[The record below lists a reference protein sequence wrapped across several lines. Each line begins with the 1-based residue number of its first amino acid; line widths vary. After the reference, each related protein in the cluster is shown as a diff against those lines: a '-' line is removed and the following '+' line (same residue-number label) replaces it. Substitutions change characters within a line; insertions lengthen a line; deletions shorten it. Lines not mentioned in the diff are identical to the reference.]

1 MKNMKYKLFV
11 IIAVLALAGFFIFV
25 YCSGESERKK
35 TTDDDATRVE
45 ESDEG
50 RTEVAKRSDK
60 SSDMESSMSFLMA
73 STPSYESV
81 SKTYAKDVD
90 KVMKKVSGLSTSG
103 KTVLGGSRGEP
114 SASPSR
120 GVMKMMAA
128 SPRGKSSGFS
138 EGYAAAGS
146 GGIGDGLAGLLGGS
160 SVGLATKSKAKTA
173 PKTFAK
179 TASRSFDMAVTR
191 DESSVRKRKSSSV
204 ERVRVSE
211 RYISSDDDDDDEEEL
226 TFKKDKRRGGS
237 HNVRRSGLL
246 TAGEWNDLGN
256 WGFWADIIDD
266 GNYSG
271 KTDYWEFYP
280 ENLVVVKVVDNNNV
294 GIANVSVELF
304 NNKSREF
311 VAKTD
316 NAGYAY
322 CWINLFGNSDR
333 KIRAKDFS
341 LKVDG
346 DWVNKSLKL
355 TTKQDQKLNVNV
367 VVDDSIRHPKARADV
382 AFIVDATGSMDD
394 EINFL
399 KSDLSYI
406 IDHASSET
414 KVAMRT
420 AALFYRDEGDVY
432 LTRANDFTN
441 DASETQEFVSKQ
453 DADGGGDYAE
463 AVHSALEASLQ
474 DLSWNASA
482 RSRIA
487 FLILDAPAHHETDV
501 IESLQRSIKRY
512 AKHGIK
518 LIPVAAS
525 GIDKDTEF
533 MLRFFDLAT
542 GGTYVFLT
550 DDSGIGNSHIKAS
563 VGDHKVERL
572 TDLMIRLIKK
582 YVK

>member
-11 IIAVLALAGFFIFV
+11 IIAVLALAVFFIFV
-25 YCSGESERKK
+25 YCSNESEHE
-35 TTDDDATRVE
+35 TINEDATRVE
-45 ESDEG
+45 DSDES
-50 RTEVAKRSDK
+50 RTEVATVSDK
-60 SSDMESSMSFLMA
+60 SSDAEPSMSYSTLAA
-73 STPSYESV
+73 SPSYELV
-81 SKTYAKDVD
+81 SKTYAKDID
-90 KVMKKVSGLSTSG
+90 KVMKSVSGLSTSG
-103 KTVLGGSRGEP
+103 KTVLGGRRGEP
-114 SASPSR
+114 SSLTS
-120 GVMKMMAA
+120 GGTMKLLAA
-128 SPRGKSSGFS
+128 STKSEPSGFYS
-138 EGYAAAGS
+138 VSGS

-160 SVGLATKSKAKTA
+160 SKGLATKAKAA
-173 PKTFAK
+173 PKSFAK
-179 TASRSFDMAVTR
+179 TASRSYDMAVAR
-191 DESSVRKRKSSSV
+191 DEPSARKRKSSSV

-211 RYISSDDDDDDEEEL
+211 RYISSDDDDDDDESAYR
-226 TFKKDKRRGGS
+226 KSKRRGGKNS
-237 HNVRRSGLL
+237 GRKSGLL
-246 TAGEWNDLGN
+246 TAGEWNDLSN
-256 WGFWADIIDD
+256 WGFWTDILDD
-266 GNYSG
+266 DNYSG

-304 NNKSREF
+304 NSNSREF
-311 VAKTD
+311 TTKTD

-322 CWINLFGNSDR
+322 CWINLFEEGNR
-333 KIRAKDFS
+333 KIKAKDFS

-394 EINFL
+394 EIKFL

-406 IDHASSET
+406 IDHASSES
-414 KVAMRT
+414 KVALRT

-441 DASETQEFVSKQ
+441 DASETQDFVSKQ

-487 FLILDAPAHHETDV
+487 FLILDAPAHHESDV
-501 IESLQRSIKRY
+501 IESLQKSIKRY

-533 MLRFFDLAT
+533 MLRFFDVAT

-563 VGDHKVERL
+563 VGDHKVEYL
-572 TDLMIRLIKK
+572 TDLIIRLIKK